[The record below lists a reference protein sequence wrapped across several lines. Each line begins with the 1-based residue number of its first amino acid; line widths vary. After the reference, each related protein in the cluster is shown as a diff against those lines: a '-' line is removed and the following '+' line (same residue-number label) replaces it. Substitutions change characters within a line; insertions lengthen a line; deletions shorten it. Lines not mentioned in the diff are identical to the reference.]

1 MRAKG
6 VRARGRW
13 AALAVGLAVV
23 LTACSNTPPPPV
35 VSSPVAQTSA
45 PEPGADSRI
54 MVGLDRVI
62 GGYNP
67 HQLADV
73 STVTSALSELLL
85 PSVFRTDEDGARQL
99 DTDLMTSAKVTAE
112 DPFTVTYRIRPE
124 ASWSDGAPIAVED
137 FVYLTEAMTNEP
149 GVVDPAGYR
158 LISDIR
164 PGDGGKRVEV
174 VFDEPYPGWKT
185 LFDDLLPAHL
195 LKDAPG
201 GWRGA
206 LADSFP
212 ASGGPFAIKTIDA
225 ARGEIVLERNERYW
239 EKPAAVDRLV
249 LHRSE
254 SQDMVGALRTGHD
267 QFVLTDAGADTRG
280 LLADLGEDVTLDT
293 VARPRL
299 AEVLLRPLG
308 PELADDDV
316 RKAVAALLDRDAL
329 IEAGTDG
336 GAAAELRAE
345 AQVLP
350 PSDGDYAKT
359 LPASAAA
366 GAADPERARE
376 LLAEA
381 GYERAAGS
389 WVRDGQALSV
399 VLASP
404 GRKEPYASIAQ
415 ELGRQLVAE
424 GIEVTTVNPPPR
436 ELFTQALAAPVRTGA
451 DGVPTPTGGQVGID
465 IAVVPRAVGTDP
477 ASTLASTF
485 GCPPASGDDADA
497 TDDTGSGDS
506 SGDGTGDRTGEGAG
520 EDAGEGTDGSATT
533 APETS
538 TGADGDGNTDGK
550 DTDSDGDGTGG
561 AGREDGV
568 SGTTVPANPAGFCD
582 PDLQPEIEAALSGET
597 PIAETLASVEPEL
610 WDSTVSIPLFQLA
623 DTLAVGSGVSG
634 VTPGPPL
641 KGPFPSAVNWTRAPR

>member
-6 VRARGRW
+6 VRAGGRW
-13 AALAVGLAVV
+13 AALAAGLAVV

-54 MVGLDRVI
+54 VVGLDRVV

-85 PSVFRTDEDGARQL
+85 PSVFRTDEDGDRQL

-137 FVYLTEAMTNEP
+137 FVYLTEAMKNQP

-254 SQDMVGALRTGHD
+254 AQDMIGALRTGHD

-336 GAAAELRAE
+336 GASAELRAG

-350 PSDGDYAKT
+350 PSDEDYAKT
-359 LPASAAA
+359 LPGSGAV

-381 GYERAAGS
+381 GYEREAGS
-389 WVRDGQALSV
+389 WVRDGRALSL
-399 VLASP
+399 VLAAP
-404 GRKEPYASIAQ
+404 GRKEPYAGIAE
-415 ELGRQLVAE
+415 ELSRQLVAQ

-436 ELFTQALAAPVRTGA
+436 ELFTQDLAAPVRTGA
-451 DGVPTPTGGQVGID
+451 DGRPTPTGGQVGID

-485 GCPPASGDDADA
+485 GCPSASTADADA
-497 TDDTGSGDS
+497 TDDSGSSDG
-506 SGDGTGDRTGEGAG
+506 SGDGTGES
-520 EDAGEGTDGSATT
+520 TDGSATT
-533 APETS
+533 TPETS
-538 TGADGDGNTDGK
+538 TGADRDGNTDGK
-550 DTDSDGDGTGG
+550 DTNSGDTPDGGEADGDGTGEE
-561 AGREDGV
+561 GRRDGEPA
-568 SGTTVPANPAGFCD
+568 TTTPANPAGFCD

-597 PIAETLASVEPEL
+597 PIAETLSSVEPEL
-610 WDSTVSIPLFQLA
+610 WESTVSIPLFQLA
-623 DTLAVGSGVSG
+623 DTLALGSGVSG